1 MLWTQPTPRGA
12 STRAEVD
19 LLTTGTA
26 ILHNRLIH
34 PVIVITT
41 TTMLGAAATTT
52 IIGVVHILIIAL
64 LLAEVLPLTLIK
76 QWATQVTEAEVIQ
89 ERV

>member
-1 MLWTQPTPRGA
+1 M
-12 STRAEVD
+12 
-19 LLTTGTA
+19 GTA

-34 PVIVITT
+34 PVIVIIATA
-41 TTMLGAAATTT
+41 MLRATITT

-64 LLAEVLPLTLIK
+64 LLAAVLPLTLIK
-76 QWATQVTEAEVIQ
+76 QQATQVIVAEVIQ